1 MSVEPLTT
9 FEGSKICA
17 LMSANAKAAVEA
29 LELVDGDEDAVTGIT
44 SIVVLDDERRAV

>member
-1 MSVEPLTT
+1 
-9 FEGSKICA
+9 
-17 LMSANAKAAVEA
+17 MSANAKAAVEA